1 MQCVL
6 IPEFACRNGANEK
19 STPSAVQA
27 EPVVA
32 T

>member
-1 MQCVL
+1 MECFL

-19 STPSAVQA
+19 STRSAVQA
-27 EPVVA
+27 GPVVA

>member
-1 MQCVL
+1 MFPDSE
-6 IPEFACRNGANEK
+6 IRGRNGANEK

-27 EPVVA
+27 GPVVA